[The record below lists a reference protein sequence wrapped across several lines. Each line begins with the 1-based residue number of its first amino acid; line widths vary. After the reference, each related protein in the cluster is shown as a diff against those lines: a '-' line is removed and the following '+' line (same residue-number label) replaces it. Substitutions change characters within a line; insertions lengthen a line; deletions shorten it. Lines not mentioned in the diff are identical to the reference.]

1 MSLSALSSAS
11 SRRMFARTSARAA
24 AGARLFSATASSSIA
39 PTAQQLQQQ
48 HERGSIGDLN
58 QYSRVITRPKDQGAS
73 QAMLYATDG
82 IDDEK
87 DLQRAM
93 IGIGAVWYEGNPCN
107 AHLLGLA
114 DRIKESVHKAGMT
127 GYKYGTVG
135 VSDGI
140 SMGTDGM
147 SYSLPS
153 RDLIADSVES
163 VMGGHWLDGAVVIPG
178 CDKNMPGVLIA
189 LGRLNRPGIMVYGG
203 TIRPGSCASTPGQ
216 ALDIVSAFQS
226 YGQYLAEGGT
236 PDAERKRYD
245 IVRNSCPGPGACG
258 GMYTANTIASCAEAL
273 GMTLPGSSS
282 FPAEY
287 PEKHGE
293 CDEVGQALRNILE
306 KNIRPRD
313 IMTRSAFEDA
323 IALTMAL
330 GGSTN
335 VVLHLIAIAHSVGV
349 KLTIDDFQTISDRTP
364 FLADLKPSGKYVME
378 DVFKRINGIPTI
390 IHYLIENKLMKG
402 EHITVTGKTLA
413 ENVDRWTHERG
424 TLSSMNQDVVRP
436 VNKPLKA
443 SGHIR
448 ILKGNLAPGGA
459 VAKITGKEGLLVLD
473 CPLTRM
479 ITGGHRPRRL
489 GSKAEEATLDRALR
503 TIRETPRF
511 DLSCVETMVKMC
523 PNITELGLAQIG
535 KLDDRMLS
543 PLAAYRNLTYLDISD
558 PGVSG
563 PGILAESLKD
573 ASVIEL
579 LSKVGGTLQTL
590 NISGNDALTDAVIT
604 DGIAPNCHSL
614 SSLACSGC
622 DQISGKAFAHLWN
635 GTVVE
640 KAGGKAKSGRSS
652 NRMQA
657 NGHSAS
663 NGAAKTSLSRIDLSR
678 VLLVDDDAV
687 VALMEHSGPS
697 LTHINLNSVDLIT
710 ERGLGSIAKQ
720 CKSAVT
726 LDLSFCRSLDD
737 SLLIDLMKIPTLQKV
752 LVWGCNRVSDFVSHP
767 RVAIVGKERSE
778 LF

>member
-11 SRRMFARTSARAA
+11 SRRMLARSS
-24 AGARLFSATASSSIA
+24 ARLFSASASASLAS
-39 PTAQQLQQQ
+39 TQLQQQ
-48 HERGSIGDLN
+48 QQQERGSIGDLN
-58 QYSRVITRPKDQGAS
+58 HYSRVITRPKDQGAS
-73 QAMLYATDG
+73 QAMLYATSG
-82 IDDEK
+82 IDSET

-93 IGIGAVWYEGNPCN
+93 VGIGAVWYEGNPCN

-114 DRIKESVHKAGMT
+114 DRIKDSVHKAGMT

-236 PDAERKRYD
+236 PDAERKRHD

-293 CDEVGQALRNILE
+293 CDQVGEALRNILE

-349 KLTIDDFQTISDRTP
+349 NLTIDDFQTISDKTP

-378 DVFKRINGIPTI
+378 DVFKKINGIPTI

-436 VNKPLKA
+436 ISKPLKE

-459 VAKITGKEGLLVLD
+459 VAKITGKEGLRFEGKARCFDTEEGLVEAVEKGELKKGEKTVVVLRYKGPKAGPGMPEMLKPTSLIMGAGLGMD
-473 CPLTRM
+473 VACLTDGRFS
-479 ITGGHRPRRL
+479 GGSHGFVIGHVVPEAQEGGPIGLVRD
-489 GSKAEEATLDRALR
+489 GDTIVIDAETNTLDVTNVGEAELEERRKTWKPLPLKATSGHLLKYVR
-503 TIRETPRF
+503 NVSNASLGCVT
-511 DLSCVETMVKMC
+511 DL
-523 PNITELGLAQIG
+523 
-535 KLDDRMLS
+535 
-543 PLAAYRNLTYLDISD
+543 
-558 PGVSG
+558 
-563 PGILAESLKD
+563 
-573 ASVIEL
+573 
-579 LSKVGGTLQTL
+579 
-590 NISGNDALTDAVIT
+590 
-604 DGIAPNCHSL
+604 
-614 SSLACSGC
+614 
-622 DQISGKAFAHLWN
+622 
-635 GTVVE
+635 
-640 KAGGKAKSGRSS
+640 
-652 NRMQA
+652 
-657 NGHSAS
+657 
-663 NGAAKTSLSRIDLSR
+663 
-678 VLLVDDDAV
+678 
-687 VALMEHSGPS
+687 
-697 LTHINLNSVDLIT
+697 
-710 ERGLGSIAKQ
+710 
-720 CKSAVT
+720 
-726 LDLSFCRSLDD
+726 
-737 SLLIDLMKIPTLQKV
+737 
-752 LVWGCNRVSDFVSHP
+752 
-767 RVAIVGKERSE
+767 
-778 LF
+778 

>member
-1 MSLSALSSAS
+1 MSRVRGPTSALTEFLRERGINNERLSMFRRNAEQQQQAAQETVDAVATGDLDAADAALAAVMGGEGLPNGEGSSSAGAAVAS
-11 SRRMFARTSARAA
+11 TSASPSSARSGRLTAVRRRSRA
-24 AGARLFSATASSSIA
+24 SASLNYEEEDDTEEEAEQEAEETLTNSVASSSRSRA
-39 PTAQQLQQQ
+39 TAAA
-48 HERGSIGDLN
+48 
-58 QYSRVITRPKDQGAS
+58 SRTNGKRAGAMVGKEAAGKK
-73 QAMLYATDG
+73 QKKKH
-82 IDDEK
+82 DD
-87 DLQRAM
+87 DDDDD
-93 IGIGAVWYEGNPCN
+93 
-107 AHLLGLA
+107 LA
-114 DRIKESVHKAGMT
+114 DWAMAPIAGSSRSNHSYAGRTPGNIDYCAGCKAKFT
-127 GYKYGTVG
+127 ITKYTKVTDKGAFCHRCGPLQASIAAAAPKPKKKRLTAAEKRQVQIEELKTKIPSLQSMCISIVTDHIEDVDALGDIGPHNIDAISKAIARSRSLNPNTVKLFLSPG
-135 VSDGI
+135 
-140 SMGTDGM
+140 
-147 SYSLPS
+147 LPQLTLYDCS
-153 RDLIADSVES
+153 Q
-163 VMGGHWLDGAVVIPG
+163 LDGDSLQSFAAFAPDLEMINLQM
-178 CDKNMPGVLIA
+178 C
-189 LGRLNRPGIMVYGG
+189 GRLVD
-203 TIRPGSCASTPGQ
+203 T
-216 ALDIVSAFQS
+216 ALDAWAQK
-226 YGQYLAEGGT
+226 L
-236 PDAERKRYD
+236 K
-245 IVRNSCPGPGACG
+245 
-258 GMYTANTIASCAEAL
+258 
-273 GMTLPGSSS
+273 
-282 FPAEY
+282 
-287 PEKHGE
+287 K
-293 CDEVGQALRNILE
+293 
-306 KNIRPRD
+306 
-313 IMTRSAFEDA
+313 
-323 IALTMAL
+323 
-330 GGSTN
+330 
-335 VVLHLIAIAHSVGV
+335 LHSIELFG
-349 KLTIDDFQTISDRTP
+349 P
-364 FLADLKPSGKYVME
+364 FLVRVEAWYRFFETLGPHLRS
-378 DVFKRINGIPTI
+378 FK
-390 IHYLIENKLMKG
+390 
-402 EHITVTGKTLA
+402 
-413 ENVDRWTHERG
+413 
-424 TLSSMNQDVVRP
+424 
-436 VNKPLKA
+436 
-443 SGHIR
+443 
-448 ILKGNLAPGGA
+448 
-459 VAKITGKEGLLVLD
+459 
-473 CPLTRM
+473 
-479 ITGGHRPRRL
+479 
-489 GSKAEEATLDRALR
+489 
-503 TIRETPRF
+503 IRETPRF